1 MGALIHS
8 GQTKRQVT
16 HKIFSDNWDN
26 VFGKKDIKEEELKK
40 DKEDSKEGNV
50 EQD

>member
-16 HKIFSDNWDN
+16 HKIFSDNWDT
-26 VFGKKDIKEEELKK
+26 VFGKKDIEKEESEEQQEELEKEK
-40 DKEDSKEGNV
+40 DDK
-50 EQD
+50 